1 MLIPTDL
8 LKAALF
14 CASSEETR
22 YYLNGVHLSTSGHMV
37 TTDGHRMFVARLND
51 KPAADVI
58 IPLADVQA
66 ALKLAEAVPADV
78 IIPLDTVKAALKL
91 APKKAAVI
99 ELNGNTL
106 GGVVFTPVDGTFP
119 EWRRVLPA
127 AEGYQSGTNT
137 PAHFNPDYIYDL
149 GQMARALGSKTGT
162 AFRIHAWGCENPHGV
177 TFSGREDCFAVIMP
191 MRQAADATPWATAR
205 AIA

>member
-1 MLIPTDL
+1 MLIATDL

-22 YYLNGVHLSTSGHMV
+22 YYLRGVHLSTSGHMV
-37 TTDGHRMFVARLND
+37 TTDGHRLFCAKLAEA
-51 KPAADVI
+51 PAADVI
-58 IPLADVQA
+58 IPLDC
-66 ALKLAEAVPADV
+66 
-78 IIPLDTVKAALKL
+78 VKAALKL
-91 APKKAAVI
+91 APKKAAAI

-119 EWRRVLPA
+119 NWKAVIPPMD
-127 AEGYQSGTNT
+127 GYPPGKPEHMT

-149 GQMARALGSKTGT
+149 GQMSRALGSKTGT
-162 AFRIHAWGCENPHGV
+162 AFEIHAWHNENPHGV
-177 TFSGREDCFAVIMP
+177 TFAGREDCFAVITP
-191 MRQAADATPWATAR
+191 MRRIKDATPWNVAR